1 MPDLADPAARYILV
15 VEDDPDLRLVHGE
28 VLEEAGHLVRTAAD
42 GLEALEL
49 IEREGPP
56 VVIVLDLRMPR
67 MSGWDL
73 VDRLRARAEWRDIAL
88 VVVAA
93 HYQIREEAAALRA
106 QAWLH
111 KPVSIDDLA
120 RVVGRHV
127 RRAHPNHGL
136 VTGWQPASSPLD
148 AVLLNAADAI
158 TVQRPDG
165 SLAYANLAA
174 ARTLGYGS
182 PKRCS
187 PRRCATS

>member
-1 MPDLADPAARYILV
+1 MSRSCAIRCPAVPDVADPAARYILV

-28 VLEEAGHLVRTAAD
+28 VLEEAGHVVRAAAD

-49 IEREGPP
+49 IERDGPP

-93 HYQIREEAAALRA
+93 HYQIREEATALRA
-106 QAWLH
+106 KAWLH

-120 RVVGRHV
+120 RVVGRTYED
-127 RRAHPNHGL
+127 RMRAM
-136 VTGWQPASSPLD
+136 AS
-148 AVLLNAADAI
+148 
-158 TVQRPDG
+158 
-165 SLAYANLAA
+165 
-174 ARTLGYGS
+174 
-182 PKRCS
+182 
-187 PRRCATS
+187 